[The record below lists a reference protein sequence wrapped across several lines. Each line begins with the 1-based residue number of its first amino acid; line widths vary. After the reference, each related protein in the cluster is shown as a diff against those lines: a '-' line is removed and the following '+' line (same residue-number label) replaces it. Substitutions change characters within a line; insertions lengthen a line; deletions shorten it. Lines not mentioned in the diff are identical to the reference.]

1 MGNVNMEASQINYRN
16 NSKKSVRT
24 VETALDNLYTKS
36 DTTAQDIIDLTA
48 AMTAKADKIDIA
60 PTFSAEN
67 TYFAGDLVFQSGR
80 LWKFVTD
87 HTPGE
92 WNQEEVAATN
102 IDLALKAV
110 DVSLPD
116 YSETEQPTGQK
127 WIDGKDIYFKTIPIS
142 ALPNN
147 TTVNYPSGLTGENVI
162 HFVAAANN
170 SGSTIQIPFVSTDN
184 NYSIE
189 ASYNNNTHNFIIFTK
204 YDASAVSG
212 HVTLYYTKTE

>member
-80 LWKFVTD
+80 LWKFTTD

-92 WNQEEVAATN
+92 WNQEEVSATN

-116 YSETEQPTGQK
+116 YSTTEQATGQK
-127 WIDGKDIYFKTIPIS
+127 WIDGKDIYFRAYTGLSVQMGTVWTDTHVDIS
-142 ALPNN
+142 
-147 TTVNYPSGLTGENVI
+147 
-162 HFVAAANN
+162 
-170 SGSTIQIPFVSTDN
+170 
-184 NYSIE
+184 SIE
-189 ASYNNNTHNFIIFTK
+189 TIVGGVAIDDAGQLIDSSFGGTSDNSLLIRAPFSGNTIANI
-204 YDASAVSG
+204 V
-212 HVTLYYTKTE
+212 LYYTKVTV